1 MRLGGGGNRGRGE
14 WEARVIIDF
23 FTKYPNLIFFFFFGG
38 GGGGRWGARICDF
51 FFTKDP
57 NLNKKKI

>member
-38 GGGGRWGARICDF
+38 GGGGEVGG
-51 FFTKDP
+51 
-57 NLNKKKI
+57 